1 MNIFKPALL
10 FLILSML
17 IYTVQGQTIN
27 VSVSTIDFEEVYPG
41 YDSRV
46 QTYTVSASGLNSDLF
61 IQCPQ
66 GYRISK
72 NCTGSYSNNLVI
84 QPSSGNI
91 TSQKLYVRFMPQ
103 SGGIFSGNISHQSGT
118 TSADISVS
126 ETTGNSNLPS
136 GYYSTAT
143 SLGSALKTELYNI
156 VKNHTVR
163 SYGALWSDYQSTD
176 MKPNGK
182 VWDMY
187 TDNGGCIT
195 NTVEFTF
202 ISDQCGNYSSEGDC
216 YNREHSV
223 PKSWFNDASPMNTD
237 LYHVVPSD
245 GYSNGM
251 RSNYPFGE
259 TTSGNYTTSNGSMR
273 GNNTVGSIYSGYIF
287 EPADIYKGD
296 FARIYFYMATRYE
309 DQIASWENNASS
321 ADVVFNG
328 TAYPVFEPWYLD
340 MLARWHFQDPVS
352 QKEIKR
358 NDEVYNLQGNRNP
371 FVDHPE
377 FVVQIWGDEITVL
390 PEPDAYPSGFN
401 ATAKSSSKIETQW
414 SQGQGIIGPDG
425 WLIKANNS
433 GNFTSP
439 VDGTDVNEDPDLSDG
454 QAVVKVMGPNL
465 NYIFHNLQPSTKYY
479 FKIWPYNNS
488 ANNIDY
494 KNTPAAPQ
502 DSATTDSLNS
512 AYYLK
517 KNSVFNG
524 APYIQYNKIR
534 ININKNIPL
543 EYQLYDYSG
552 RLLGSYKSHN
562 EGVFTINTSAFD
574 CRFYILS
581 VRGRGIQKNY
591 KLLSR

>member
-1 MNIFKPALL
+1 MKTFKPALF
-10 FLILSML
+10 FLILLTSA
-17 IYTVQGQTIN
+17 IAADGQTIN
-27 VSVSTIDFEEVYPG
+27 VSTTAIDFEEVYPG
-41 YDSRV
+41 YHSRV
-46 QTYTVSASGLNSDLF
+46 KTYTVSASGLNDDLS
-61 IQCPQ
+61 IQSPQ
-66 GYRISK
+66 GYQISE
-72 NCTGSYSNNLVI
+72 NCTGNYSNDLVL
-84 QPSSGNI
+84 QSSGNI
-91 TSQKLYVRFMPQ
+91 TSKKIYVKFTPQ
-103 SGGIFSGNISHQSGT
+103 SSGIFTGNITHQSVT
-118 TSADISVS
+118 ASVNISVN
-126 ETTGNSNLPS
+126 ETTGSTNIPS
-136 GYYSTAT
+136 GYYNAAISD
-143 SLGSALKTELYNI
+143 GSALKTELHNI
-156 VKNHTVR
+156 IDNHTVR
-163 SYGALWSDYQSTD
+163 SYSALWSDYQSTD
-176 MKPNGK
+176 VKSNGK

-195 NTVEFTF
+195 NSVEFTF
-202 ISDQCGNYSSEGDC
+202 ISDQCGNYSAEGDC
-216 YNREHSV
+216 YNREHSI

-259 TTSGNYTTSNGSMR
+259 TSTANYTTSNGSMR
-273 GNNTVGSIYSGYIF
+273 GNNNVGTTYTGYVF

-309 DQIASWENNASS
+309 DQIASWENNALS

-371 FVDHPE
+371 YVDRPE
-377 FVVQIWGDEITVL
+377 YVVKVWGDEISIL

-401 ATAKSSSKIETQW
+401 ATATNSSVIEIQW
-414 SQGQGIIGPDG
+414 SPQQSVISPDG
-425 WLIKANNS
+425 WLVKANNN
-433 GNFTSP
+433 GMFVNP
-439 VDGTDVNEDPDLSDG
+439 VDGIDANEDFDLSDG
-454 QAVVKVMGPNL
+454 EAVVKLLVNAQ
-465 NYIFHNLQPSTKYY
+465 NYIFQNLQPSTVYY
-479 FKIWPYNNS
+479 FKIWPFTNDS
-488 ANNIDY
+488 NNIDY
-494 KNTPAAPQ
+494 KITPDSPQ
-502 DSATTDSLNS
+502 DSAKTDSVNS
-512 AYYLK
+512 GTNLKFNSITGNPYMRGNQIFIDVK
-517 KNSVFNG
+517 KNI
-524 APYIQYNKIR
+524 Y
-534 ININKNIPL
+534 L

-562 EGVFTINTSAFD
+562 EGVFTINTSAFH